1 MAQAFLHGTGGSNP
15 LNFKVVASTT
25 EPSNPKENTI
35 WVKPGIP
42 IGYWTT
48 NKDSNAPAYTASQG
62 TVVFWWEAAS
72 EAEVSG
78 TDSPGFMPIKY
89 KATNPPGY
97 MRLKPTYCYQNTDGT
112 SSGWKKLNAFIY
124 KFGSWVQFSMEFAA
138 TITVTYPEGSTCT
151 CTDGKTTLTAPDT
164 TGKCTF
170 TVPNSG
176 TWKVTCTNDNQTK
189 SSEVSITTNGQS
201 ASVTLAYI
209 TYFFKNGDK
218 CTAVTGGW
226 SAGTA
231 SDGFT
236 AGDPSIGSAK
246 ITCYSSGASIVT
258 SAATKNKVDLTNI
271 SKLTIVSPGGSTANN
286 GYYGYF
292 CVRSSRNG
300 VGNSVAQVM
309 IPKGAATVT
318 LDVSGLSGSY
328 YLMLR
333 IQAGASGGDQVDM
346 SECYG
351 T

>member
-1 MAQAFLHGTGGSNP
+1 MLFNGINGGGSGGR
-15 LNFKVVASTT
+15 LVVTAPEGATCSVSKGEETKT
-25 EPSNPKENTI
+25 KIVDSSGMVTFRGLGSGTWTI
-35 WVKPGIP
+35 TIS
-42 IGYWTT
+42 
-48 NKDSNAPAYTASQG
+48 KDSQTATD
-62 TVVFWWEAAS
+62 TVEITLDYAK
-72 EAEVSG
+72 
-78 TDSPGFMPIKY
+78 TI
-89 KATNPPGY
+89 
-97 MRLKPTYCYQNTDGT
+97 
-112 SSGWKKLNAFIY
+112 AF
-124 KFGSWVQFSMEFAA
+124 FAA
-138 TITVTYPEGSTCT
+138 TITVTYPKGSTCT

-176 TWKVTCTNDNQTK
+176 TWKVACTNDTQTK
-189 SSEVSITTNGQS
+189 SSEVSITKNGQS

-258 SAATKNKVDLTNI
+258 TAVTNNKVDLTNI
-271 SKLTIVSPGGSTANN
+271 SKLTIVSPSGSTANN

-300 VGNSVAQVM
+300 VGNSVTQVL

-346 SECYG
+346 SECFG